1 MKQKVE
7 NRVEVMG
14 YLRENNLE
22 AVSDPVKGRS
32 IRGSITVAF
41 DALNSIRIDVYAM
54 ESSPNKGTSNKAY
67 ESLMTLLP
75 RSTTTIK
82 DGLEG
87 NPTATFD
94 TLKDVVTKIVAH
106 CEFREYAVKD
116 EKGVESSRTKIQL
129 LNWFESIHT
138 PKPGKAFEIGAQF
151 TVDAYIESIRP
162 EFKAANPGEQPEETG
177 RYIVSGLTP
186 DYSGTMHRIEYVT
199 EAGSVSEFIAEHWSV
214 GGTTYLTGK
223 VSNLMKT
230 EQKEGVQ
237 GGFGMKPMS
246 STVTT
251 FIEERL
257 ILGGGNTTIDAN
269 EEGYT
274 NAGFTSEDV
283 KNGLVKRAE
292 IVAKNTESRAAK
304 SNSAPQ
310 AQAQPQA
317 AKNFGFDPN
326 PAPKATGAAAQGGFG
341 GFNPD
346 AF

>member
-22 AVSDPVKGRS
+22 AVSDPVKGRA

-41 DALNSIRIDVYAM
+41 DALNSIRIDAYAM
-54 ESSPNKGTSNKAY
+54 ESSAAKGTANKAY
-67 ESLMTLLP
+67 EALMSLLP

-82 DGLEG
+82 DELEA

-94 TLKDVVTKIVAH
+94 TVKDVVTKIVAH

-116 EKGVESSRTKIQL
+116 DKGVETSRTKVQL

-138 PKPGKAFEIGAQF
+138 PKPGKTFEVGAKF
-151 TVDAYIESIRP
+151 TVDAYIENIRP
-162 EFKAANPGEQPEETG
+162 EFASTNGEAPEETG
-177 RYIVSGLTP
+177 RYIISGLTP
-186 DYSGTMHRIEYVT
+186 DYSGVMHRIEYIT
-199 EAGSVSEFIAEHWSV
+199 EKGSVSEWIAEHWSV
-214 GGTTYLTGK
+214 GGTTYITG
-223 VSNLMKT
+223 VVNNLMKT

-251 FIEERL
+251 FIDERL
-257 ILGGGNTTIDAN
+257 VLGGGNTTIDAN
-269 EEGYT
+269 EEGFT

-292 IVAKNTESRAAK
+292 IVAKNTESRLAK
-304 SNSAPQ
+304 GGSTTQ

-326 PAPKATGAAAQGGFG
+326 PATAKASGSAAQGGFG